1 MYINVSRK
9 TIYAGDIFIVMLEKG
24 EVMCFFSL

>member
-24 EVMCFFSL
+24 VSSIFFSF